1 MRLRL
6 SEILASGDSA
16 STAQANLVMNTRRKE
31 TSKASRGM
39 TGEAR
44 LSRWVGTC
52 RVIKTM
58 EMKSTLRLI
67 QEAVGTEKFIVLA
80 AAVDG
85 VKADQESIRRD
96 VKIDDEIETLDLATL
111 ASDYGVN
118 EKTLRDQIEKE
129 LGLGVVM
136 KIGKKWVIRKR
147 RFLDYMIQKEN
158 RATLV
163 LS

>member
-1 MRLRL
+1 
-6 SEILASGDSA
+6 
-16 STAQANLVMNTRRKE
+16 
-31 TSKASRGM
+31 
-39 TGEAR
+39 
-44 LSRWVGTC
+44 
-52 RVIKTM
+52 M

-80 AAVDG
+80 TAVDG
-85 VKADQESIRRD
+85 LKADQESIRRD

-147 RFLDYMIQKEN
+147 RFLDYMVQKEN
-158 RATLV
+158 RATLG